1 MENSMTDNLISTLE
15 DFITTEFLKQ
25 PDRELKPDQALISSG
40 LINSLSL
47 VDLALFVEDTYG
59 VQIDD
64 TELNAETFDT
74 LAELA
79 SLIKSRYQE

>member
-1 MENSMTDNLISTLE
+1 MTDNLISTLE
-15 DFITTEFLKQ
+15 EFIKNEFLKQ
-25 PDRELKPDQALISSG
+25 PDRELKPDEALISSG

-47 VDLALFVEDTYG
+47 VDLALFVEDNYG

-79 SLIKSRYQE
+79 SLIQSRYQA

>member
-1 MENSMTDNLISTLE
+1 MTDNLISTLE
-15 DFITTEFLKQ
+15 EFIKNEFLKQ
-25 PDRELKPDQALISSG
+25 PERELKADEPLISSG

-64 TELNAETFDT
+64 TELNDETFDN
-74 LAELA
+74 LEELA
-79 SLIKSRYQE
+79 TLIKSRKQA